1 MQIGSVGFR
10 PYIYNT
16 NTVSPSSMNK
26 IAAIGKDALAS
37 KTDVSALTS
46 DEAKKS
52 ETTNPLKRGESLDFA
67 GIIQMQMQMSRM
79 NADRLM
85 KPQDEQ
91 AQADATQKITP
102 VTEQTADA
110 YAAQQNASAVTGFD
124 WLYSLYILYINYRYV
139 DFIKMSQRTCFY
151 TK

>member
-26 IAAIGKDALAS
+26 ISAIGKDALAS

-67 GIIQMQMQMSRM
+67 GILQMQMQMSRM
-79 NADRLM
+79 NADRLI

-102 VTEQTADA
+102 ASDQMASSYE
-110 YAAQQNASAVTGFD
+110 QQNMSNAVGFD
-124 WLYSLYILYINYRYV
+124 MAV
-139 DFIKMSQRTCFY
+139 
-151 TK
+151 